1 MDGEH
6 LVALLGNGWDV
17 QQARSVVTEDM
28 PPPVRRAQPT
38 RYRLARTHRSRG
50 DLALGP
56 GSDVDRDACLP
67 PRSGSVGYVRELSYL

>member
-17 QQARSVVTEDM
+17 QQAQSVVTEDM

-38 RYRLARTHRSRG
+38 RYHLAGRTG
-50 DLALGP
+50 VP
-56 GSDVDRDACLP
+56 G
-67 PRSGSVGYVRELSYL
+67 